1 MTSRRLRTRLRTES
15 KRLIFNLSFA
25 LVYVFFTMYV
35 YNYVWL
41 NKFDKIQLK
50 QYEFAIDKLKI
61 TQKDSL
67 QLDLNNKLNLL
78 QSKIEKVELAND
90 KRFEILGWSF
100 GMMCSL
106 VLIILL
112 LNYVN
117 SKTAIKDLIRDEID
131 KIDEKRESKINILIT
146 SLEEA
151 NEFYNSEKISK

>member
-151 NEFYNSEKISK
+151 NEFYNSEKNSK